1 MLICIAAFTDLLEK
15 QVLSLCSVPLGS
27 CTTLQVFV
35 TLVGGKGSWGAASE
49 LLEVAKQEES
59 LLQKSL
65 LLLEKKKS
73 EFHGKQSINDYSASF
88 LYELSFASV
97 F

>member
-1 MLICIAAFTDLLEK
+1 M
-15 QVLSLCSVPLGS
+15 
-27 CTTLQVFV
+27 
-35 TLVGGKGSWGAASE
+35 
-49 LLEVAKQEES
+49 AKQEES
-59 LLQKSL
+59 LLQKTL
-65 LLLEKKKS
+65 LLLEKKNIS

>member
-1 MLICIAAFTDLLEK
+1 M
-15 QVLSLCSVPLGS
+15 LSLCSVPLGS

>member
-65 LLLEKKKS
+65 LLLEKKNLNFMES
-73 EFHGKQSINDYSASF
+73 NQ
-88 LYELSFASV
+88 
-97 F
+97 

>member
-35 TLVGGKGSWGAASE
+35 TLVGGEGKLGSSLRVVRGGKAGG
-49 LLEVAKQEES
+49 VFTAKD
-59 LLQKSL
+59 LAPIG
-65 LLLEKKKS
+65 KKKYLNFMES
-73 EFHGKQSINDYSASF
+73 NQ
-88 LYELSFASV
+88 
-97 F
+97 

>member
-59 LLQKSL
+59 LLQKTL

>member
-1 MLICIAAFTDLLEK
+1 MLCTLGFLYYITGICNFGGGEGK
-15 QVLSLCSVPLGS
+15 LGS
-27 CTTLQVFV
+27 SLRVV
-35 TLVGGKGSWGAASE
+35 RGGKAGG
-49 LLEVAKQEES
+49 VFTAKD
-59 LLQKSL
+59 LAPIG
-65 LLLEKKKS
+65 KKKS

>member
-1 MLICIAAFTDLLEK
+1 MLCTLGFLYYITGICNF
-15 QVLSLCSVPLGS
+15 GG
-27 CTTLQVFV
+27 
-35 TLVGGKGSWGAASE
+35 GGKGSWGAASE

-59 LLQKSL
+59 LLQKTL
-65 LLLEKKKS
+65 LLLEKKNIS

>member
-59 LLQKSL
+59 LLQKTL
-65 LLLEKKKS
+65 LLLEKKNLNFMES
-73 EFHGKQSINDYSASF
+73 NQ
-88 LYELSFASV
+88 
-97 F
+97 